1 MSRLLLE
8 ISGHPWCRVPQRI
21 FAIDGHIWACSF
33 SASLWFLECCRLH
46 LITCQR
52 FVSATIDGGALVSY
66 FGRGNDGIPPLRPA
80 RESGKMTRTAM
91 GSRHHLVLGANVD
104 VGFVSDDQQI
114 RSKFVET
121 PTPRDLVDMVERFN
135 LNSFFH
141 SFSLHHDHDRH
152 KLDHDHGYQ

>member
-33 SASLWFLECCRLH
+33 SASLVLSSAPCNVPAACQCVDRCGGSCVMFRARKGAGTNPRWDRTSSEGIGRMRL
-46 LITCQR
+46 
-52 FVSATIDGGALVSY
+52 A
-66 FGRGNDGIPPLRPA
+66 
-80 RESGKMTRTAM
+80 
-91 GSRHHLVLGANVD
+91 
-104 VGFVSDDQQI
+104 VGFSTSPGCKCQCWMI
-114 RSKFVET
+114 RKFLPKFVET

-141 SFSLHHDHDRH
+141 SFSLRHDHDRH